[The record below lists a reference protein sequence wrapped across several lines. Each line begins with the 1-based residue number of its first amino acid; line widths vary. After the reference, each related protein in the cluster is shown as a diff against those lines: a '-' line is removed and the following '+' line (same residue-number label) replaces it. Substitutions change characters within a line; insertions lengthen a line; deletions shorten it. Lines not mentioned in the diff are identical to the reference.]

1 MERDFDIH
9 NWQAKHLTKLVKE
22 STSKVLN
29 ENVEDVAYEALDHIK
44 AAYNVLTQYKEANQI
59 ASNESE
65 FNDIEAMLED
75 VVERLEELAGDFI

>member
-1 MERDFDIH
+1 MENNFDMH
-9 NWQAKHLTKLVKE
+9 QWRANHLAKLVKE

-65 FNDIEAMLED
+65 FNNIEAMLED
-75 VVERLEELAGDFI
+75 VIEGLEELAGDFI